1 MPIPEHAVRAI
12 RNLPSLLKFLECD
25 RSLNRSLPVRIL
37 CGDDYISNV
46 HDTFLPVR
54 SVHTALRCCSSQKR
68 NSLN

>member
-37 CGDDYISNV
+37 CGDDDERKMVGS
-46 HDTFLPVR
+46 D
-54 SVHTALRCCSSQKR
+54 LRLAS
-68 NSLN
+68 